1 MYIRPEQ
8 IAEQYEM
15 EVKSISKGRDCFL
28 CETDLGMRALKEYR
42 GSVERAEFLA
52 GMLDFLKEQNIVAE
66 QIFYTKEG
74 EIFARDEEEQNY
86 LLLSVFRGAEC
97 DTKSRED
104 MVYAVRLLAGL
115 HNATERY
122 PDEVPEFVK
131 MNPNALLLL
140 YEKHNRELRQVRN
153 YIRGRKQKNE
163 FEEMF
168 MRQFAGFF
176 EKAQAVTEQ
185 LQNME
190 IREELTGFCHG
201 DYNQHNVV
209 FSREGVAVVNFLNF
223 SYQIRVSDLSNFVRK
238 MMEKTNWNTPLGMEL
253 IGAYDS
259 GAKWYDSREFIIA
272 KAVRILLQHN
282 LQVRRGAGRHLDGLR
297 LKAYRTKCQFPTIMT
312 RNLELTV
319 QIARFCHMMPLI
331 YSTCQWYRITI
342 GVVNFACNLGF
353 DRNHQSQ

>member
-52 GMLDFLKEQNIVAE
+52 GMLDFLKGQNIVAE

-115 HNATERY
+115 HNATEQY

-201 DYNQHNVV
+201 DYNQHNVI
-209 FSREGVAVVNFLNF
+209 FSREGVAIVNFLNF

-238 MMEKTNWNTPLGMEL
+238 MMEKNNWNTSLS
-253 IGAYDS
+253 Y
-259 GAKWYDSREFIIA
+259 
-272 KAVRILLQHN
+272 
-282 LQVRRGAGRHLDGLR
+282 
-297 LKAYRTKCQFPTIMT
+297 
-312 RNLELTV
+312 
-319 QIARFCHMMPLI
+319 
-331 YSTCQWYRITI
+331 
-342 GVVNFACNLGF
+342 
-353 DRNHQSQ
+353 

>member
-1 MYIRPEQ
+1 MEGIFMYIRPEQ

-140 YEKHNRELRQVRN
+140 YEKHNRE
-153 YIRGRKQKNE
+153 
-163 FEEMF
+163 
-168 MRQFAGFF
+168 
-176 EKAQAVTEQ
+176 
-185 LQNME
+185 
-190 IREELTGFCHG
+190 
-201 DYNQHNVV
+201 
-209 FSREGVAVVNFLNF
+209 
-223 SYQIRVSDLSNFVRK
+223 
-238 MMEKTNWNTPLGMEL
+238 
-253 IGAYDS
+253 
-259 GAKWYDSREFIIA
+259 
-272 KAVRILLQHN
+272 
-282 LQVRRGAGRHLDGLR
+282 
-297 LKAYRTKCQFPTIMT
+297 
-312 RNLELTV
+312 
-319 QIARFCHMMPLI
+319 
-331 YSTCQWYRITI
+331 
-342 GVVNFACNLGF
+342 
-353 DRNHQSQ
+353 

>member
-1 MYIRPEQ
+1 
-8 IAEQYEM
+8 
-15 EVKSISKGRDCFL
+15 
-28 CETDLGMRALKEYR
+28 
-42 GSVERAEFLA
+42 
-52 GMLDFLKEQNIVAE
+52 
-66 QIFYTKEG
+66 
-74 EIFARDEEEQNY
+74 
-86 LLLSVFRGAEC
+86 
-97 DTKSRED
+97 

-115 HNATERY
+115 HNATEQY

-185 LQNME
+185 LQHME
-190 IREELTGFCHG
+190 ICEELTGFCHG

-238 MMEKTNWNTPLGMEL
+238 MMEKNNWNTSLGMEL

-259 GAKWYDSREFIIA
+259 VRKLKPQELSYLYFYLAYPEKFWKIANHYSHSHKAWLSGRNTEKLSKVVAQEGAREHFLQTLA
-272 KAVRILLQHN
+272 GKVENRI
-282 LQVRRGAGRHLDGLR
+282 
-297 LKAYRTKCQFPTIMT
+297 
-312 RNLELTV
+312 
-319 QIARFCHMMPLI
+319 
-331 YSTCQWYRITI
+331 
-342 GVVNFACNLGF
+342 
-353 DRNHQSQ
+353 